1 MERQRKLL
9 WTKRAVILSGAVIP
23 VLLWAHE
30 YGPDAGYTNVP
41 SENGNCTAAGCHA
54 GTANS
59 SANKG
64 SVSVTF
70 PNGLTYTPGVKQHLK
85 VTIADPVQKAWG
97 FQLTARTSTPS
108 TMAGAFSPTDV
119 NTLIMCAQP
128 NLFVEQPVCL
138 SGADKGTPGTCQA
151 MSTPACPSGYPLQY
165 IEHSSAGYYSTR
177 GQTASATY
185 EFDWTPPSSN
195 VGNVTIYLAG
205 NAANGDLTVNGDH
218 IYTTTYTLTPSAA
231 NPNGPTITSVQN
243 GASFQDGVVAGSW
256 LTIKGTNLSTQTDTW
271 ANSIVGGKLP
281 TTVDNVSVNVGGQPA
296 YVYYVSPTQINALAG
311 NIGTGS
317 VQVQVTNSAGTAS
330 ATATSLAV
338 QPAFF
343 QWGQYAVATHLDGSL
358 AVANGT
364 FQGLTTTPAKPGET
378 IILWGTGFGPTSPAA
393 PVGVPVPTTTTYVTA
408 SPVKVTIGGADA
420 AVYQS
425 QAFLAPTSAGE
436 YQMAVTVPANAANGD
451 LPVVAT
457 VSGAQSP
464 SGVLLT
470 VHN

>member
-1 MERQRKLL
+1 MERQRKLF
-9 WTKRAVILSGAVIP
+9 WAKAAVVGGVIP

-30 YGPDAGYTNVP
+30 YGPDAGYSGVP
-41 SENGNCTAAGCHA
+41 NENGNCTAIGCHV

-59 SANKG
+59 GANKG
-64 SVSVTF
+64 SVSITF
-70 PNGLTYTPGVKQHLK
+70 PNGMNYTPGVKQHLK

-108 TMAGAFSPTDV
+108 TMAGTFTPTDV
-119 NTLIMCAQP
+119 NTLVMCASS
-128 NLFVEQPVCL
+128 NLFNELPVSL
-138 SGADKGTPGTCQA
+138 PGADKGTPGIGYQE
-151 MSTPACPSGYPLQY
+151 SSNPACPTGYPLQY
-165 IEHSSAGYYSTR
+165 MEHSSAGYYATR
-177 GQTASATY
+177 GQTGSATY

-195 VGNVTIYLAG
+195 AGNVTLYLAG

-218 IYTTTYTLTPSAA
+218 IYTTTYTLTPAAA
-231 NPNGPTITSVQN
+231 NPNAPTITDVQN
-243 GASFQDGVVAGSW
+243 GASFQPGVVAGSW
-256 LTIKGTNLSTQTDTW
+256 LTIKGSNLATTTDTW
-271 ANSIVGGKLP
+271 ANFIVNGKLP
-281 TTVDNVSVNVGGQPA
+281 TTVDNVSVTVGGQPA
-296 YVYYVSPTQINALAG
+296 YVYYVSPTQINALVG

-317 VQVQVTNSAGTAS
+317 VQVQVTNSAGNASAS
-330 ATATSLAV
+330 ATSASV

-343 QWGQYAVATHLDGSL
+343 QWGPYAVATHLDGSL

-364 FQGLTTTPAKPGET
+364 FTGLTTTPAKPGET

-408 SPVKVTIGGADA
+408 NPVSVTLGGVSA
-420 AVYQS
+420 AVYQN

-436 YQMAVTVPANAANGD
+436 YQMAVTVPANASNGD

-457 VSGAQSP
+457 INGAQSP